1 VVDNPLYKVF
11 GSMPE
16 KNWVIARLLAVEP
29 LHTIVSGVVMQIELL
44 MIQLPQR
51 LHESSGEVPKAGSP
65 AAAFADRVLKQTAT
79 ELQQIVAAVPTARRH
94 STWPVATVTR
104 LITRDRG
111 KMKTPLPRIEFR
123 FCNGWHYRDLGRV
136 MAVWVL
142 QPHFLGGSMRG
153 PVTNPSLA
161 VRGFFGDW
169 QHGGA
174 SGHGTFVP
182 QSHSVNLTELAS
194 QLADVFSLLVSWND
208 LFRSVPLSE
217 RQLQELRILDDEFH
231 EAAKA
236 VLSFKA
242 TWKKHQMEE
251 APESRR
257 DLGDQ
262 ISAQMSESAHKLTR
276 LLYQLCS
283 NRSLASFSAQL
294 AKARNRV
301 VAAQLLRRQYHAG
314 LTPSVDEPAPP
325 PKPPEPRSR
334 GHQIYN
340 SAVSRLI

>member
-1 VVDNPLYKVF
+1 MV
-11 GSMPE
+11 GTMA
-16 KNWVIARLLAVEP
+16 ILAV
-29 LHTIVSGVVMQIELL
+29 LWQCGCCSL
-44 MIQLPQR
+44 M
-51 LHESSGEVPKAGSP
+51 
-65 AAAFADRVLKQTAT
+65 
-79 ELQQIVAAVPTARRH
+79 
-94 STWPVATVTR
+94 
-104 LITRDRG
+104 
-111 KMKTPLPRIEFR
+111 
-123 FCNGWHYRDLGRV
+123 
-136 MAVWVL
+136 
-142 QPHFLGGSMRG
+142 QPHFLGGSMGG
-153 PVTNPSLA
+153 PVTNPSFA

-169 QHGGA
+169 QQSGA
-174 SGHGTFVP
+174 LGQGTFVP
-182 QSHSVNLTELAS
+182 QSHNVSLAELAS
-194 QLADVFSLLVSWND
+194 QLADVFSLLVSWHD
-208 LFRSVPLSE
+208 LFRTVPLSQ

-325 PKPPEPRSR
+325 PASISRDTRLVKPAHKWTLDLIVDLRQRRVTSLLSSCGLAQQKEQMLLQEQGYAHLFWCLLNYLEDSLGVPVEENGRHWPLTTLCVHPS
-334 GHQIYN
+334 I
-340 SAVSRLI
+340 AVGQTGCASTALCGASCA